1 MKSTDFR
8 RARHCVFILHVHLVF
23 VTKYRRKFFTNEIL
37 KELKTIFENV
47 CHTFEDDF
55 QEFNEESDHIH
66 LILVYPP
73 KVSISKFVSSLKGV
87 SSRLIRKKNYS
98 TIQKALYGD
107 QLWSPSYFASS
118 CGGAPLSVIK
128 KYIEKQTKPI

>member
-8 RARHCVFILHVHLVF
+8 RARYCVFILHVHLVF

-87 SSRLIRKKNYS
+87 S
-98 TIQKALYGD
+98 
-107 QLWSPSYFASS
+107 
-118 CGGAPLSVIK
+118 
-128 KYIEKQTKPI
+128 